1 MTAFRF
7 PTFAASLVPGRTLRR
22 GALAGAGLLGLMV
35 ASAARADAPGY
46 LAEYSTVERFLY
58 VQECMRDHPGQHYEM
73 VNKCACAIDR
83 LAQQLPFDDYVAL
96 STAAKANSIGGERG
110 SYIRDSESLQV
121 DVRRWR
127 TLQNQAK
134 KACFVVR

>member
-1 MTAFRF
+1 MTA
-7 PTFAASLVPGRTLRR
+7 LRPPI
-22 GALAGAGLLGLMV
+22 LAAGLLSLLV
-35 ASAARADAPGY
+35 AAGARADAPGH
-46 LAEYSTVERFLY
+46 LADYSTVERFLY
-58 VQECMRDHPGQHYEM
+58 VQECMRDHPGPHYEM

-110 SYIRDSESLQV
+110 SYIRDTELLQV

-127 TLQNQAK
+127 ALQTQVK

>member
-1 MTAFRF
+1 MTALPFLTF
-7 PTFAASLVPGRTLRR
+7 PVSCLPRRSALR
-22 GALAGAGLLGLMV
+22 GAAVAACVLGLLGAGV
-35 ASAARADAPGY
+35 ARADAPGY
-46 LAEYSTVERFLY
+46 LPEYSTVERFLY
-58 VQECMRDHPGQHYEM
+58 VQECMRDHPGPHYEM

-83 LAQQLPFDDYVAL
+83 LAQQLPFDEYVAL

-110 SYIRDSESLQV
+110 AYIRDSESLQV

-127 TLQNQAK
+127 SLQTQAK